1 MITFLHSQ
9 ESTHGRLTYDDIR
22 PKSYDNCHHT
32 MPSIIRLYRHCSHV
46 RQLYLLMKLHSL
58 DAGTVLSP
66 MQYHAPH
73 GLDGDDP
80 AEAL

>member
-1 MITFLHSQ
+1 
-9 ESTHGRLTYDDIR
+9 
-22 PKSYDNCHHT
+22 

-58 DAGTVLSP
+58 DTGTVLSP